1 MSKKVGGI
9 MDRSDKIVR
18 FSISLEQSMFD
29 YIENDALRAGYASR
43 SEFIRDLIRQK
54 MVEEKWKDE
63 RECLGVLTILYD
75 HHHNELSDKMV
86 EIQHGHLLNV
96 SCSLH
101 MHVTHHDCLEVIVIK
116 GSPQEI
122 EKIAAQISGLKG
134 VKHAQ
139 LSKTAIV

>member
-1 MSKKVGGI
+1 MNKE
-9 MDRSDKIVR
+9 DKIVR
-18 FSISLEQSMFD
+18 FSVSLEQSLFD
-29 YIENDALRAGYASR
+29 YVENDVLGKGYASR

-54 MVEEKWKDE
+54 MVDEKWEKE
-63 RECLGVLTILYD
+63 SECLGVLTILYD

-116 GSPQEI
+116 GSPKEI
-122 EKIAAQISGLKG
+122 EKISAQISGLKG

-139 LSKTAIV
+139 LAKTAIV

>member
-1 MSKKVGGI
+1 MQKSE
-9 MDRSDKIVR
+9 SKIVR
-18 FSISLEQSMFD
+18 FSVSLEQSLFD
-29 YIENDALRAGYASR
+29 YIENDVLRHGYASR

-54 MVEEKWKDE
+54 MVEEKWE
-63 RECLGVLTILYD
+63 NESECLGVLTILYD
-75 HHHNELSDKMV
+75 HHYNELSEKMV

-96 SCSLH
+96 SCTLH

-116 GSPQEI
+116 GSPSEI
-122 EKIAAQISGLKG
+122 EKIASQISGLKG

>member
-1 MSKKVGGI
+1 LEK
-9 MDRSDKIVR
+9 DDKIVR

-29 YIENDALRAGYASR
+29 YIENDVLKTGYASR

-54 MVEEKWKDE
+54 MVEKKWE
-63 RECLGVLTILYD
+63 NETECLGVLTILYD
-75 HHHNELSDKMV
+75 HHYNELSDKMV

-116 GSPQEI
+116 GSPTEI
-122 EKIAAQISGLKG
+122 EKIASQISGLKG

-139 LSKTAIV
+139 LAKTALV

>member
-1 MSKKVGGI
+1 MEKN
-9 MDRSDKIVR
+9 DKIVR
-18 FSISLEQSMFD
+18 FSVSLEQTLFD
-29 YIENDALRAGYASR
+29 YIENDVLKNGYASR

-54 MVEEKWKDE
+54 KIEKKWE
-63 RECLGVLTILYD
+63 NETECLGVLTILYD
-75 HHHNELSDKMV
+75 HHHNELADKMV

-96 SCSLH
+96 SCTLH

-116 GSPQEI
+116 GSPREI

-139 LSKTAIV
+139 LAKTAII